1 MYQALYRKWRPLVF
15 SDMVGQSHITGTLKN
30 EVKENKLGHAYL
42 FTGTRG
48 TGKTSCAKILAR
60 AVNCL
65 SPVNGDPCNAC
76 EICVGIS
83 DGSIMDIIEIDAA
96 SNNGVDDIRELRE
109 EAIYSPSRARKKV
122 YIIDEVHMLSTGA
135 FNALLKTLEEPPSH
149 ILFIL
154 ATTEI
159 HKIPATILS
168 RCQRFDFKR
177 ISVPLIIERLE
188 FVCEKEGIEIEREAL
203 TLISRIADGS
213 MRDALSVLDLCA
225 GIGKKITV
233 SEVQNSTGS
242 SGKEHINHLSEAIIN
257 GDIVKCLNIISNL
270 YSNSKDMA
278 RLCEEL
284 IGHYRDMLI
293 IKSVEKPNELLDCTD
308 EELKMITSIAVKYK
322 LERVLYCINT
332 LQDAL
337 NRMSRSANKRVE
349 AEIAIVRLCDNRLSD
364 MNDALLS
371 RLAEL
376 EAKVQTGV
384 IKRAV
389 MAEEIEEPKEL
400 APKKEKT
407 QKSNGKTTEAHF
419 WSEVLENLK
428 ATKNMILYSLLKTSK
443 ALIDENELT
452 ILTDNVMAIEA
463 VGREEDNRLLSDT
476 VLGISGTRY
485 KLKASSKKPQVK
497 ADDDFE
503 SFMSEN
509 AEDIEII

>member
-65 SPVNGDPCNAC
+65 NPVNGDPCNVC

-83 DGSIMDIIEIDAA
+83 DGSIMDITEIDAA

-177 ISVPLIIERLE
+177 ISVPLIMERLE
-188 FVCEKEGIEIEREAL
+188 FVCEKEDIEIEREAL

-225 GIGKKITV
+225 GVGKKITV

-242 SGKEHINHLSEAIIN
+242 SGKEHINQLSEAIIN
-257 GDIVKCLNIISNL
+257 GDIVKCLNIVSNL

-284 IGHYRDMLI
+284 ISHYRDMLI
-293 IKSVEKPNELLDCTD
+293 IKSVEKPNELLECTD
-308 EELKMITSIAVKYK
+308 EELKVITSIAVKYK
-322 LERVLYCINT
+322 LERVLYSINT

-384 IKRAV
+384 IRRAV
-389 MAEEIEEPKEL
+389 IEEKEEPQEP
-400 APKKEKT
+400 APKTEKS
-407 QKSNGKTTEAHF
+407 QKSSGQMIEAHF

-428 ATKNMILYSLLKTSK
+428 ATKNMILYSLLKSSK
-443 ALIDENELT
+443 AVIEDNTLT
-452 ILTDNVMAIEA
+452 ILSDNVMAIEA
-463 VGREEDNRLLSDT
+463 ICREEDNRLLSDT
-476 VLGISGTRY
+476 VLGISGVRY
-485 KLKASSKKPQVK
+485 KIKAANKKPQAK